1 MRAGESFDTVIRA
14 VKACDPADYSVIC
27 VEQKDRRLISVLLD
41 DVAAQELFDSVE
53 CCMEGQTDWRIV
65 ILDVKASAPAKSAEE
80 EATQAEQKATRE
92 EIYAE
97 VGRSAALGA
106 DFIVL
111 TILSTIVAAIGLNT
125 NSVASVI
132 GAMVIAPLL
141 GPILAF
147 TFGASLGDDKML
159 RRTGLSLCVG
169 ILLSFSVAFLIAFI
183 IQVNPESE
191 ELVSRAEVSLD
202 AVALAMAAGAAAALS
217 LAKGNS
223 SILVG
228 VMVAAALLPPI
239 AAVGLYMGSG
249 HWELAMRAALLLT
262 LNLASLVLSG
272 LIVFWVKGI
281 RPRKWI
287 EQANARRAILL
298 HAGVSAAFLILAL
311 FLILYLGLD
320 EKITFPG

>member
-1 MRAGESFDTVIRA
+1 
-14 VKACDPADYSVIC
+14 
-27 VEQKDRRLISVLLD
+27 
-41 DVAAQELFDSVE
+41 
-53 CCMEGQTDWRIV
+53 MEGQTDWRIV
-65 ILDVKASAPAKSAEE
+65 ILDIKATSPTLTEEE

-92 EIYAE
+92 EIYAD
-97 VGRSAALGA
+97 VGRSAALGT
-106 DFIVL
+106 DFVVL
-111 TILSTIVAAIGLNT
+111 IILSTIVAAIGLNT

-141 GPILAF
+141 GPVLAF

-159 RRTGLSLCVG
+159 QRTGASLG
-169 ILLSFSVAFLIAFI
+169 IGVLLSFGVAFLISFI
-183 IQVNPESE
+183 IKVNPESP
-191 ELVSRAEVSLD
+191 ELMARAEVSLD

-249 HWELAMRAALLLT
+249 YWQLSMRSALLLV

-298 HAGVSAAFLILAL
+298 HAGVSGLFLLVAL
-311 FLILYLGLD
+311 FLIVYLGLD
-320 EKITFPG
+320 EKINISG

>member
-1 MRAGESFDTVIRA
+1 
-14 VKACDPADYSVIC
+14 
-27 VEQKDRRLISVLLD
+27 
-41 DVAAQELFDSVE
+41 
-53 CCMEGQTDWRIV
+53 MEGQTDWRIV
-65 ILDVKASAPAKSAEE
+65 ILDVKATAPTKNAEE
-80 EATQAEQKATRE
+80 EATQTKQKATRE
-92 EIYAE
+92 EIYAD
-97 VGRSAALGA
+97 VGKSAALGA
-106 DFIVL
+106 DFVVLIV
-111 TILSTIVAAIGLNT
+111 LSTIVAAIGLNT

-141 GPILAF
+141 GPVLAF
-147 TFGASLGDDKML
+147 TFGASLGDDKLL
-159 RRTGLSLCVG
+159 RRTGLSLGIG
-169 ILLSFSVAFLIAFI
+169 ILLSFAVAYLLSFI

-191 ELVSRAEVSLD
+191 QLVSRAEVSLD

-239 AAVGLYMGSG
+239 AAVGLYLGSG
-249 HWELAMRAALLLT
+249 HWELAMRCALLLA
-262 LNLASLVLSG
+262 LNLASLILSG

-298 HAGVSAAFLILAL
+298 HAGVSLVFLLLCL
-311 FLILYLGLD
+311 FLIVYLGLD
-320 EKITFPG
+320 EKISFPG

>member
-1 MRAGESFDTVIRA
+1 M
-14 VKACDPADYSVIC
+14 IC

-41 DVAAQELFDSVE
+41 DTAAQELFDSVE
-53 CCMEGQTDWRIV
+53 SCMEGQTDWRIV
-65 ILDVKASAPAKSAEE
+65 ILDVKATAPTKNAEE
-80 EATQAEQKATRE
+80 EATQTQQKATRE
-92 EIYAE
+92 EIYAD
-97 VGRSAALGA
+97 VGKSAALGA
-106 DFIVL
+106 DFVVLIV
-111 TILSTIVAAIGLNT
+111 LSTIVAAIGMNT
-125 NSVASVI
+125 NSIASVI

-141 GPILAF
+141 GPVLAF
-147 TFGASLGDDKML
+147 TFGASLGDDKLL
-159 RRTGLSLCVG
+159 RRTGLSLGIG
-169 ILLSFSVAFLIAFI
+169 ILLSFAVAYLLSFI

-191 ELVSRAEVSLD
+191 QLVSRAEVSLD

-239 AAVGLYMGSG
+239 AAVGLYLGSG
-249 HWELAMRAALLLT
+249 HWELAMRCALLLA
-262 LNLASLVLSG
+262 LNLASLILSG

-298 HAGVSAAFLILAL
+298 HAGISLVFLLLCL
-311 FLILYLGLD
+311 FLIVYLGLD
-320 EKITFPG
+320 EKISFPG